1 MNTVRICLGAGLDF
15 LEQIAE
21 VEMRTSLLD
30 QFISVICEKTLQFSV
45 CKYRIW
51 GATKNLGEKLSE
63 MKVNEHDMSGLEI
76 AFQLADKVNNAL
88 GSMHCLG
95 P

>member
-45 CKYRIW
+45 CKYRI
-51 GATKNLGEKLSE
+51 
-63 MKVNEHDMSGLEI
+63 
-76 AFQLADKVNNAL
+76 
-88 GSMHCLG
+88 
-95 P
+95 